1 MKEQQSCN
9 PEIVVASRQ
18 LLNDRSS
25 IGADAEDTFGWT
37 QAESAVSNRNLH
49 ADAPAPKEEGAATR
63 LERHGDN
70 LTCRDET
77 FWACAGSLRQSGS
90 ALMVAD

>member
-1 MKEQQSCN
+1 MKEQQSCD
-9 PEIVVASRQ
+9 PEIVAASRQ

-37 QAESAVSNRNLH
+37 QAVRFQIENLH
-49 ADAPAPKEEGAATR
+49 ADAPAPKEEAAATR